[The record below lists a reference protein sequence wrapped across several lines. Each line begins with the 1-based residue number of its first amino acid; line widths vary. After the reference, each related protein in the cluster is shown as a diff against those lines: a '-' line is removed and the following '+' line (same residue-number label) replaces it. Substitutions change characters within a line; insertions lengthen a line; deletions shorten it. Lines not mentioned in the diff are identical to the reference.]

1 MPNQVFL
8 GDDGFIHHV
17 IEGDQDAAT
26 TQYLRDQT
34 VKLASQLS
42 VLPRPIKILSDLTGI
57 GKADSNARRIASGI
71 IQDIKLD
78 KIAIF
83 GGNRFMKHL
92 VNLVVKATGK
102 EDRVRYFDSKD
113 QAIAW
118 LNS

>member
-1 MPNQVFL
+1 
-8 GDDGFIHHV
+8 
-17 IEGDQDAAT
+17 
-26 TQYLRDQT
+26 
-34 VKLASQLS
+34 
-42 VLPRPIKILSDLTGI
+42 
-57 GKADSNARRIASGI
+57 
-71 IQDIKLD
+71 LD